1 MADIEAVI
9 VEFAEEAAQ
18 NYLDS
23 NLEGE
28 VETAVESYMDNNFQT
43 DEYVSQESLH
53 HEISELESKIQGMID
68 KSIKKA
74 FKKLQSDRA
83 MFSKD
88 YDFDKWEGTNG
99 TDD

>member
-1 MADIEAVI
+1 MADIEAAI
-9 VEFAEEAAQ
+9 AESAEESAQ

-68 KSIKKA
+68 KSIKEALKI
-74 FKKLQSDRA
+74 FQDNRE
-83 MFSKD
+83 

>member
-1 MADIEAVI
+1 MSDIETTI
-9 VEFAEEAAQ
+9 TQLAEESAQ
-18 NYLDS
+18 SYLED
-23 NLEGE
+23 NLESE
-28 VETAVESYMDNNFQT
+28 VEDKVESYLNDNFQK
-43 DEYVSQESLH
+43 DEYVTQESLH

-74 FKKLQSDRA
+74 FKKLQGDRE
-83 MFSKD
+83 

>member
-1 MADIEAVI
+1 MADIETAI
-9 VEFAEEAAQ
+9 VESAEESAQ

-28 VETAVESYMDNNFQT
+28 VETLVESYMDNNFQT

-68 KSIKKA
+68 KSIKKVL
-74 FKKLQSDRA
+74 KILQGDRE
-83 MFSKD
+83 

>member
-1 MADIEAVI
+1 MGGKMADIEAVI

-74 FKKLQSDRA
+74 FKKLQGDRE
-83 MFSKD
+83 